1 MGWNWHD
8 RQTVTRRD
16 IRTNF
21 FPSVQMP
28 TQPSSPSRRRILRG
42 AGTALALPILPSIAP
57 QGASA
62 SERRSF
68 PESDGKPRRMVFIC
82 NNLGLHMP
90 NFVPT
95 QTGFGY
101 KPSLYLDVMGKLREK
116 LTVFSGIS
124 HPHVDGGHAAEKSFL
139 TAAPHPGS
147 GSFRN
152 SISVDQLVAESIGS
166 QTRISS
172 LVLSANGGG
181 SLSWTRSGVPIPGET
196 LPSKVFRRLFTPGS
210 AEEVKQQVTRLR
222 QGASVMDM
230 VLGEARSLR
239 KEMSRDDR
247 QKFDEYTDSVREVEH
262 EMIRQQEWERK
273 PKPKV
278 NAKVPKDIRDQADTV
293 GRSKLMYDL
302 IALALQTDSTRLATV
317 MSVGFFAVP
326 PIDGVTEGYHTLSH
340 HGKNKQKLAQ
350 LAIIEKQHMGILRDF
365 LAKLEHT
372 TEEDDTLLDRTMVLF
387 GSDMGNASS
396 HDTTNV
402 PIVLAGGGFKHGQHL
417 AFDTQNNEPL
427 SNVYVSMLQR
437 MGLPVERFGTSTGTI
452 RGLEMQS

>member
-1 MGWNWHD
+1 M
-8 RQTVTRRD
+8 QT
-16 IRTNF
+16 I
-21 FPSVQMP
+21 P
-28 TQPSSPSRRRILRG
+28 TSHQRRRILKG
-42 AGTALALPILPSIAP
+42 AGVSLALPLLPSLSP
-57 QGASA
+57 TNA
-62 SERRSF
+62 SELERQAL

-90 NFVPT
+90 NFVPE

-101 KPSLYLDVMGKLREK
+101 KPSPYLEVLGDLRNK

-152 SISVDQLVAESIGS
+152 SISVDQLVAGAIGT

-196 LPSKVFRRLFTPGS
+196 SPSKVFRKMFTPGS
-210 AEEVKQQVTRLR
+210 SEEVQDQITRLR
-222 QGASVMDM
+222 MGASVMDLVM
-230 VLGEARSLR
+230 GEAKSLR
-239 KEMSRDDR
+239 DNLSRDDR
-247 QKFDEYTDSVREVEH
+247 QKFDEYTTSVREVEQ
-262 EMIRQQEWERK
+262 EMVRQQEWERK
-273 PKPKV
+273 PKPTV
-278 NAKVPKDIRDQADTV
+278 DAKVPTDIRDQADTI

-302 IALALQTDSTRLATV
+302 VTLALQTDSTRLATI

-326 PIDGVTEGYHTLSH
+326 PIPGVTEGYHTLSH
-340 HGKNKQKLAQ
+340 HGKDKDKLAQ

-365 LAKLEHT
+365 LVKLDGT
-372 TEEDDTLLDRTMVLF
+372 IEEDDTLLDRTMVLF

-396 HDTTNV
+396 HNTTNV
-402 PIVLAGGGFKHGQHL
+402 PVVLAGGGFKHGQHL
-417 AFDTQNNEPL
+417 AFDTVNNEPL
-427 SNVYVSMLQR
+427 CNVYVSMLQR
-437 MGLPVERFGTSTGTI
+437 MGLPIDRFGTSTGTI
-452 RGLEMQS
+452 RGLEAAA